1 MSGDASP
8 SGKAGRT
15 EADAVRARYARRAAG
30 DPRYR
35 LTNPAAL
42 LAWQERQ
49 RAIVAMLR
57 AHGHDDLSR
66 PTLLE
71 VGSGGGGNLVEA
83 LMLGFAP
90 QHLRGIELLAH
101 RHAAARERL
110 PSAVRLVC
118 ADAATLPLAP
128 PDGEPADI
136 VLQSTVFSSI
146 LDDATQR
153 RLAERMWAWTKP
165 GGAVLW
171 YDFEVDNPRNRD
183 VRGVPLPRVR
193 VLFPDAA
200 IESRRITLAP
210 PIARAVVAIHPS
222 LRSAC
227 NVLPALRTHRLCW
240 LAKPAHA
247 SAV

>member
-1 MSGDASP
+1 MSRDTSRVEGVDD
-8 SGKAGRT
+8 T

-35 LTNPAAL
+35 LTNPAAM

-90 QHLRGIELLAH
+90 QHLRGIELLAD

-110 PSAVRLVC
+110 PDAVRLAC
-118 ADAATLPLAP
+118 ADAAALPLAP

-146 LDDATQR
+146 LDDATQQ

-183 VRGVPLPRVR
+183 VRGVPLGRVR
-193 VLFPDAA
+193 ALFPEGEVD
-200 IESRRITLAP
+200 SRRVTLAP
-210 PIARAVVAIHPS
+210 PIARRVNSWARHA
-222 LRSAC
+222 LGAM
-227 NVLPALRTHRLCW
+227 AFLRTHRLCW
-240 LAKPAHA
+240 IGKGHGHRDP
-247 SAV
+247 SR